1 MGARD
6 ERLLLV
12 VGLGANGAPVDD
24 VRRAARL
31 RNHSLPEAR
40 RVRGM
45 IVVRESFPR
54 TASLKVK
61 RDALLEH
68 LRHTVDL
75 EKDVVDLR
83 EP

>member
-1 MGARD
+1 MI
-6 ERLLLV
+6 
-12 VGLGANGAPVDD
+12 GLGQSGGSVDD
-24 VRRAARL
+24 VRRAARI

-45 IVVRESFPR
+45 IVVRENFPR

-61 RDALLEH
+61 RDALVEH
-68 LRHTVDL
+68 LRQTVDL